1 MKLSDY
7 VVKFLEDKGIEHIFM
22 LSGGGCLHLVD
33 SVGKSNLKY
42 VCNLHEQAVAIAG
55 EAYAQY
61 TNKPSVCLV
70 TTGPGG
76 TNTITGVASA
86 WLDSIPMIMISG
98 QVQSKDMKGLRRVR
112 QIGFQ
117 EIDIVS
123 IVKPIT
129 KYAKIVKD
137 PNQIR
142 TILETAYRKAST
154 GRQGPVWI
162 DIPLDVQAA
171 MIDPDQICSSI
182 GPIPYKK
189 DLELV
194 KKHQMLFYQK
204 DVKEILQ
211 LIEESKRPI
220 ILAGNGIRSANAIDK
235 FHQLIDKLQIPVLT
249 TWKGIDL
256 LEEDHPLFVGRPGI
270 AAHRGANFSQQNADL
285 FISIGARLDHGQTAF
300 NHENFAKKAKKVIVD
315 IDDSEIDKMGFDID
329 YPIHDDAGDFIDAM
343 LTMYHPFSLPE
354 RGIPP
359 HLSWLKQCKQWQANY
374 PVYLPEYF
382 EQKYRVNNYAFIETL
397 SNLMSPTDLLIPG
410 SSGACSEITMQAFK
424 VKKGQRIFNSEGLG
438 SMGFGIAAAIG
449 GCIASDRRHTIC
461 VDGDGGFI
469 MNVQELETIHRLN
482 LPIKFFVLNNS
493 GYVSI
498 RNSQDKH
505 FEQRVASSE
514 ETGVTLPYFHN
525 IAQSYRISYQ
535 SIYMHPH
542 MEEIINKVLQ
552 AEGPVICEIH
562 MLHTQETFPR
572 TSTKKNEDGSF
583 SSAPMEDLYPF
594 LDREEFESNM
604 LNE

>member
-7 VVKFLEDKGIEHIFM
+7 VIKFLEDKGIEHIFM

-129 KYAKIVKD
+129 KYAQTVKE
-137 PNQIR
+137 PERIR
-142 TILETAYRKAST
+142 TILETAYHEAST

-162 DIPLDVQAA
+162 DIPLDIQAA
-171 MIDPDQICSSI
+171 TVNIEGYPE
-182 GPIPYKK
+182 PPPPYKK
-189 DLELV
+189 DI
-194 KKHQMLFYQK
+194 KHT
-204 DVKEILQ
+204 VKEIAK
-211 LIEESKRPI
+211 LIQESKRPI
-220 ILAGNGIRSANAIDK
+220 IMAGNGIRAANAIEE
-235 FHQLIDKLQIPVLT
+235 FHTLIDKLQIPVLT

-270 AAHRGANFSQQNADL
+270 AAQRGANFSQQNADL

-315 IDDSEIDKMGFDID
+315 IDNSEIDKLGFDIE
-329 YPIHDDAGDFIDAM
+329 YSMNVDAKHFIDE
-343 LTMYHPFSLPE
+343 LTTNVPPFSLPE
-354 RGIPP
+354 RGNPP
-359 HLSWLKQCKQWQANY
+359 NTWWLKQCKQWQSNY
-374 PVYLPEYF
+374 PVCLPEYF
-382 EQKYRVNNYAFIETL
+382 KQEYRINNYVFIETL
-397 SNLMSPTDLLIPG
+397 SDLMLPTDLLIPG

-438 SMGFGIAAAIG
+438 SMGFGIAASIG

-469 MNVQELETIHRLN
+469 MNVQELETVRRLN

-514 ETGVTLPYFHN
+514 ETGVTLPQLSEIADSYKIPYHSVYLHQDLYSVIQNVLKHN
-525 IAQSYRISYQ
+525 GPAVCE
-535 SIYMHPH
+535 IYMLP
-542 MEEIINKVLQ
+542 
-552 AEGPVICEIH
+552 
-562 MLHTQETFPR
+562 TQETLPR

-594 LDREEFESNM
+594 LDREEFENNM
-604 LNE
+604 KD

>member
-129 KYAKIVKD
+129 KYAQTVKE
-137 PNQIR
+137 PERIR
-142 TILETAYRKAST
+142 TILETAYHEAST

-162 DIPLDVQAA
+162 DIPLDIQPATVN
-171 MIDPDQICSSI
+171 IEGYPE
-182 GPIPYKK
+182 PPPPYKK
-189 DLELV
+189 DI
-194 KKHQMLFYQK
+194 KHT
-204 DVKEILQ
+204 VKEIAK
-211 LIEESKRPI
+211 LIQESKRPI
-220 ILAGNGIRSANAIDK
+220 IMAGNGIRAANAIEE
-235 FHQLIDKLQIPVLT
+235 FHTLIDKLQIPVLT

-270 AAHRGANFSQQNADL
+270 AAQRGANFSQQNADL

-315 IDDSEIDKMGFDID
+315 IDNSEIDKLGFDIE
-329 YPIHDDAGDFIDAM
+329 YSMNVDAKHFIDE
-343 LTMYHPFSLPE
+343 LTTNVPPFSLPE
-354 RGIPP
+354 RGNPP
-359 HLSWLKQCKQWQANY
+359 NTWWLKQCKQWQSNY
-374 PVYLPEYF
+374 PVCLPEY
-382 EQKYRVNNYAFIETL
+382 YRQAHRINNYVFIEAL
-397 SNLMSPTDLLIPG
+397 SDLMLPTDLLIP
-410 SSGACSEITMQAFK
+410 
-424 VKKGQRIFNSEGLG
+424 
-438 SMGFGIAAAIG
+438 
-449 GCIASDRRHTIC
+449 
-461 VDGDGGFI
+461 
-469 MNVQELETIHRLN
+469 
-482 LPIKFFVLNNS
+482 
-493 GYVSI
+493 
-498 RNSQDKH
+498 
-505 FEQRVASSE
+505 
-514 ETGVTLPYFHN
+514 
-525 IAQSYRISYQ
+525 
-535 SIYMHPH
+535 
-542 MEEIINKVLQ
+542 
-552 AEGPVICEIH
+552 
-562 MLHTQETFPR
+562 
-572 TSTKKNEDGSF
+572 
-583 SSAPMEDLYPF
+583 
-594 LDREEFESNM
+594 
-604 LNE
+604 

>member
-1 MKLSDY
+1 MIKLSDY
-7 VVKFLEDKGIEHIFM
+7 VVRFLEDRGIKHIFM

-129 KYAKIVKD
+129 KYAQIVKD
-137 PNQIR
+137 PNMIKV
-142 TILETAYRKAST
+142 ILETAYRKAST

-171 MIDPDQICSSI
+171 MIDPDQILSSATLL
-182 GPIPYKK
+182 PYKK
-189 DLELV
+189 DV
-194 KKHQMLFYQK
+194 KK
-204 DVKEILQ
+204 DVKGILQ

-300 NHENFAKKAKKVIVD
+300 NHENFAKKA
-315 IDDSEIDKMGFDID
+315 
-329 YPIHDDAGDFIDAM
+329 
-343 LTMYHPFSLPE
+343 
-354 RGIPP
+354 
-359 HLSWLKQCKQWQANY
+359 
-374 PVYLPEYF
+374 
-382 EQKYRVNNYAFIETL
+382 
-397 SNLMSPTDLLIPG
+397 
-410 SSGACSEITMQAFK
+410 
-424 VKKGQRIFNSEGLG
+424 
-438 SMGFGIAAAIG
+438 
-449 GCIASDRRHTIC
+449 
-461 VDGDGGFI
+461 
-469 MNVQELETIHRLN
+469 
-482 LPIKFFVLNNS
+482 
-493 GYVSI
+493 
-498 RNSQDKH
+498 
-505 FEQRVASSE
+505 
-514 ETGVTLPYFHN
+514 
-525 IAQSYRISYQ
+525 
-535 SIYMHPH
+535 
-542 MEEIINKVLQ
+542 
-552 AEGPVICEIH
+552 
-562 MLHTQETFPR
+562 
-572 TSTKKNEDGSF
+572 
-583 SSAPMEDLYPF
+583 
-594 LDREEFESNM
+594 
-604 LNE
+604 